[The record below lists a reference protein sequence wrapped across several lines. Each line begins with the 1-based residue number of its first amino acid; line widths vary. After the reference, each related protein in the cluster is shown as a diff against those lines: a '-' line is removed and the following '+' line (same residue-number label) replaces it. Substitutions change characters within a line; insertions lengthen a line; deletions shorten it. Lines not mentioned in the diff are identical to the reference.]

1 MKNSQNIIAQLQAFN
16 PNVRKITGIVV
27 HCSDNLPT
35 SSITAADIDRQHRRE
50 GWKGIGYHF
59 VILPDGTIET
69 GRQLE
74 VPGAH
79 VSGYN
84 DHTIGICYIG
94 GRNPQP
100 TGKAD
105 KYADTRTP
113 EQKES
118 LLWLIRAIK
127 RHIKGGASFTVKGHR
142 DYSPDQNR
150 DGIIQ
155 KYERI
160 KECPCFDAIPEYAD
174 VEP

>member
-27 HCSDNLPT
+27 HCSA
-35 SSITAADIDRQHRRE
+35 TAEGKDFDASDIEKWHKERKFNR
-50 GWKGIGYHF
+50 IGYHF
-59 VILPDGTIET
+59 VIKLDGTIQT
-69 GRQLE
+69 GRELTM
-74 VPGAH
+74 VGAH

-84 DHTIGICYIG
+84 AHTIGICYIG
-94 GRNPQP
+94 GLDGK
-100 TGKAD
+100 GKA
-105 KYADTRTP
+105 KDTRTD

-155 KYERI
+155 AHERI
-160 KECPCFDAIPEYAD
+160 KECPCFEVMEEYANI
-174 VEP
+174 

>member
-16 PNVRKITGIVV
+16 PNVRKITGIVI
-27 HCSDNLPT
+27 HCSA
-35 SSITAADIDRQHRRE
+35 TAEGKDFDASDIERWHKERRFNR
-50 GWKGIGYHF
+50 IGYHF
-59 VILPDGTIET
+59 VIKLDGTIQT
-69 GRQLE
+69 GRELTMA
-74 VPGAH
+74 GAH

-84 DHTIGICYIG
+84 AHTIGICYIG
-94 GRNPQP
+94 GLDGK
-100 TGKAD
+100 GKA
-105 KYADTRTP
+105 KDTRTD

-155 KYERI
+155 KHERI
-160 KECPCFDAIPEYAD
+160 KECPCFDVIPEY
-174 VEP
+174 ENI

>member
-27 HCSDNLPT
+27 HCSA
-35 SSITAADIDRQHRRE
+35 TAEGKDFDASDIERWHKERKFNR
-50 GWKGIGYHF
+50 IGYHF
-59 VILPDGTIET
+59 VIKLDGTIQT
-69 GRQLE
+69 GRELTMA
-74 VPGAH
+74 GAH

-84 DHTIGICYIG
+84 AHTIGICYIG
-94 GRNPQP
+94 GLDGK
-100 TGKAD
+100 GKA
-105 KYADTRTP
+105 KDTRTD

-155 KYERI
+155 KHERI
-160 KECPCFDAIPEYAD
+160 KECPCFDVIPEY
-174 VEP
+174 ENI